1 MKKVDIPSVELPAD
15 QTCRSALNLAERG
28 LIGQFTGLW
37 PSPKAIDGWVQRN
50 WRPLVSEDIL
60 SHFVER
66 SYYIFVF
73 DAAEDKDLIF
83 RNGPYFMG
91 SQGLYL
97 NKWTPDFDPSH
108 DVSSVVPIWVH
119 LPHLLLHCWSS
130 ESLET
135 IGNKLSKYIDRADR
149 KDQYACA
156 RICVKFDLEIGLPE
170 VINLTVAEWSHI

>member
-1 MKKVDIPSVELPAD
+1 M
-15 QTCRSALNLAERG
+15 
-28 LIGQFTGLW
+28 F
-37 PSPKAIDGWVQRN
+37 
-50 WRPLVSEDIL
+50 
-60 SHFVER
+60 
-66 SYYIFVF
+66 FVF